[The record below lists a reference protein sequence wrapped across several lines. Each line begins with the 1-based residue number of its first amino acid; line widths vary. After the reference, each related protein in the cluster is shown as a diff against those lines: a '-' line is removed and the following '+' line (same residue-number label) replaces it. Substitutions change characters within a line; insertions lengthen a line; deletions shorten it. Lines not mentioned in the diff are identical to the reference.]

1 MEKKHWPLKAFIFSF
16 ITGLVVSGISNVIA
30 NGANVVVL
38 SIITIVITLIGIMFD
53 MIGTAVL
60 SGDEATFHAKA
71 SNKIKG
77 AKDAIY
83 LLKNSSVIASFA
95 CDIIG
100 DACCIVSGAM
110 SATIAIYI
118 FTHNPTWSESLIS
131 LLLSSIVSSLT
142 VGGKACGKEFA
153 VKKADDIIFVV
164 AKILTLFKKE
174 K

>member
-1 MEKKHWPLKAFIFSF
+1 MNKKKWPLKAFIFSF
-16 ITGLVVSGISNVIA
+16 ITGLVVSGISNLIA
-30 NGANVVVL
+30 NNAHL
-38 SIITIVITLIGIMFD
+38 LTLCFITIAITLVGILFD

-60 SGDEATFHAKA
+60 SSDEATFHAKA

-77 AKDAIY
+77 AKRAIY
-83 LLKNSSVIASFA
+83 LIKNSSVIASFC

-110 SATIAIYI
+110 SATIAVYI
-118 FTHNPTWSESLIS
+118 FTNNPTLSESIIT

-142 VGGKACGKEFA
+142 VGGKALGKDFS
-153 VKKADDIIFVV
+153 VKNADKILFIV
-164 AKILTLFKKE
+164 AKFLTKIKKE